1 MAAAFHGSP
10 LFWRVGSCRLT
21 WLGGV
26 GGVIFGVKNGGEDR
40 VRGGVD
46 GEGGV
51 GCRVD

>member
-10 LFWRVGSCRLT
+10 LFLRAGSCRFT

-26 GGVIFGVKNGGEDR
+26 GGVIFLEDR
-40 VRGGVD
+40 VRGGID
-46 GEGGV
+46 GEAGV